1 MLSLALRS
9 FAQVLSPP
17 FRVILWKSLGIT
29 VALLAVVWFAIEW
42 AVGHFVDLSAYPWAQ
57 TTLSIVTGFGAFVG
71 LGFLIAPVAAV
82 FIALFQD
89 EIAEKVEAADYPDD
103 PPGTAMPLLPSLVL
117 SVKFLGVVL
126 LGNVLALLLLLVP
139 GINIAAFFLVN
150 GYLIGREYFEFA
162 AMRFAPPRDAR
173 LLRKA
178 RGGQVF
184 LAGLVVAGVLA
195 IPIVNLL
202 APIFGTVLMVHL
214 HKRTT
219 GSLARQAPHTA
230 RR

>member
-1 MLSLALRS
+1 MRS

-29 VALLAVVWFAIEW
+29 VALLAVVWIVIEW
-42 AVGHFVDLSAYPWAQ
+42 AIEHLIDLSAYPWAQ
-57 TTLSIVTGFGAFVG
+57 TTLSIVTGLGAFIG
-71 LGFLIAPVAAV
+71 LGFLIAPVAAI

-89 EIAEKVEAADYPDD
+89 EIAEKVEASVYPDD
-103 PPGTAMPLLPSLVL
+103 PPGTAMPVLPSIIL

-126 LGNVLALLLLLVP
+126 LGNVFALFLLLVP
-139 GINIAAFFLVN
+139 GINIVAFFLVN

-162 AMRFAPPRDAR
+162 AMRFAPPRQAKR
-173 LLRKA
+173 LRKA

-184 LAGLVVAGVLA
+184 LAGLVIAGVLM

-202 APIFGTVLMVHL
+202 APIFGTVFMVHL

-219 GSLARQAPHTA
+219 GSIANWGRNAPGM
-230 RR
+230 

>member
-1 MLSLALRS
+1 MLSLAIRS

-42 AVGHFVDLSAYPWAQ
+42 AIGHFVDLSAYPWAQ
-57 TTLSIVTGFGAFVG
+57 TTLSIVTGLGAFIG

-89 EIAEKVEAADYPDD
+89 EIAEKVEAADYPEDR
-103 PPGTAMPLLPSLVL
+103 PGTAMPLVPSLIL
-117 SVKFLGVVL
+117 SLKFLGVVL
-126 LGNVLALLLLLVP
+126 LGNLFALLLLLVP
-139 GINIAAFFLVN
+139 GINIVAFFLVN

-162 AMRFAPPRDAR
+162 AMRFAPPPDAR

-178 RGGQVF
+178 HGGQVF
-184 LAGLVVAGVLA
+184 LAGLVIAGVLA

-202 APIFGTVLMVHL
+202 APIFGTVFMVHL
-214 HKRTT
+214 HKRAA
-219 GSLARQAPHTA
+219 GRIA
-230 RR
+230 RRSANALRR